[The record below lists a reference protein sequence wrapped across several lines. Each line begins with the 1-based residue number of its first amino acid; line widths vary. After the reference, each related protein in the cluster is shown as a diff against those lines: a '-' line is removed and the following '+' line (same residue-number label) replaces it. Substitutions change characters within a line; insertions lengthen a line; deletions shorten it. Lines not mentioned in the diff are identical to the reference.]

1 MNPNRVV
8 INKQH
13 GSCGCCSVLPA
24 SSLFQ
29 PGCPII
35 CPNQFQKPCAT
46 TARNDGIC
54 VCQPN
59 TPKNS
64 CNKRGVDKVLG
75 LSEKMPCG
83 TSRCWQPASG
93 CTDTNIGLDVGCCRS
108 SRRCR
113 DRVVAAFSVSNF
125 GRRRHLINATASG
138 LVLLLF
144 VGCVPSWF
152 KGVTAS
158 PDNGQSPR
166 HERLT
171 TQGGFSP

>member
-1 MNPNRVV
+1 MTAYVF
-8 INKQH
+8 
-13 GSCGCCSVLPA
+13 A
-24 SSLFQ
+24 
-29 PGCPII
+29 
-35 CPNQFQKPCAT
+35 NQT
-46 TARNDGIC
+46 R
-54 VCQPN
+54 
-59 TPKNS
+59 PKNS

-75 LSEKMPCG
+75 LSEKCLVE

-144 VGCVPSWF
+144 VGVCHHGS
-152 KGVTAS
+152 KGSQHLPTMAS
-158 PDNGQSPR
+158 P
-166 HERLT
+166 T
-171 TQGGFSP
+171 TRTF